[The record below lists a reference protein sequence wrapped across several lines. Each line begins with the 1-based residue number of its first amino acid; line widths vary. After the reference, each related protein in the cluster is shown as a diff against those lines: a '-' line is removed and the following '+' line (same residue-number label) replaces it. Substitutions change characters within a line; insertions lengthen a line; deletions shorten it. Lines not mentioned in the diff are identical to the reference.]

1 MKDNQVAQVSVA
13 DFMREFVPGPDLP
26 DGFVAEPFLPANF
39 RRQEAAMY
47 GELCK
52 VANSVLSQGPAD
64 QMLVAKDTHRWCDPL
79 DKYDFEDKLSP
90 DVIIYP
96 SHADARRAYTLEDL
110 SSFSDEER
118 KRHENK
124 ARTSWLWATL
134 YIEAKADEKYTPFS
148 IPDSMRELETQKEEE
163 TQRVAPQT
171 STQEAAQK
179 TQKQKSTGSAGA
191 LSLTTDSLICNMQ
204 VSATRSQE
212 SFAAPSLSAPVS
224 AGPSTAATPSV
235 PSITHVP
242 TADTPGS
249 RDEVPPFLLQQS
261 SDRLETMEQMS
272 HYVSK
277 VMQRQFLLHFFT
289 IFTCRDVAW
298 LLRWD
303 RAGLVVS
310 EPFIL
315 VKNPR
320 LLHTFLYR
328 FARMSDTDRGHDP
341 SVVPATEAEAQ
352 LLRSFNKFPPPETWC
367 RETFAGTLVDGWP
380 ISKILVPEDDM
391 ISEAELMSGT
401 KEERGA
407 SEAPGRRM
415 CEFLVG
421 KPTFMNTSVYGRATR
436 CHIAYDVAGDRL
448 VFCKECWRTDTPTS
462 HPEGE
467 VYLRL
472 HSKNVS
478 YIATPIAAG
487 DVHGKNGAHR
497 TRTQEFT
504 KGSNPMLIQYRL
516 ILEEIARPLTS
527 YKTSSEL
534 ITALYLCLRAHE
546 EAWRLAKIIHQDISA
561 GNMLIY
567 WYRTSDGELVWK
579 ALLVDWGLCKY
590 EEEMNDPVVR
600 RTRAGTWQF
609 ISAVLLRWP
618 TKFMHTIFNDLES
631 FIHVLH
637 WMCLRF
643 HATNMSE
650 SQLIAHVRWTYDDIE
665 KDASGNFVGGYQK
678 FLNLFYGSTSFR
690 LLGGSANAGL
700 QSPGLQRLLR
710 ELARLC
716 QQHYRWMEPQLPVPD
731 SVLALLQ
738 KSQDNPPP
746 AARRKDGH
754 LPPPKTLRRTRQVAQ
769 NVSPEPVLETHTAMM
784 EAFEVMLYSPLPW
797 VEDDK
802 VGDRFAC
809 AETFLEQQQRQ
820 SREASRLSSEMESL
834 AEDRPRKRR
843 VGSSTSSVTTSAT
856 ESATSE
862 SQLGSIN
869 ENIES

>member
-1 MKDNQVAQVSVA
+1 KSAPFCPDSLRTSDDMKDNKVAQVSVA

-47 GELCK
+47 GEL
-52 VANSVLSQGPAD
+52 VSGVQWVIQGPAD

-163 TQRVAPQT
+163 TQR
-171 STQEAAQK
+171 
-179 TQKQKSTGSAGA
+179 
-191 LSLTTDSLICNMQ
+191 
-204 VSATRSQE
+204 
-212 SFAAPSLSAPVS
+212 
-224 AGPSTAATPSV
+224 
-235 PSITHVP
+235 
-242 TADTPGS
+242 
-249 RDEVPPFLLQQS
+249 
-261 SDRLETMEQMS
+261 QMS

-320 LLHTFLYR
+320 LLYTFLYR

-534 ITALYLCLRAHE
+534 ITALYLSLLAHE

-754 LPPPKTLRRTRQVAQ
+754 LPPPKTLRRTKQVAQ